1 MSEVQ
6 RKDLT
11 TYTDFLPLQFRES
24 PNIKKLLSIFLAQAQ
39 ELEDANMDLDANST
53 DISIAVGYQL
63 DIIGKLIGVIRQ
75 GQSDVQYRDSI
86 LFQISLNVGNGTP
99 EDCIQYLASVTKS
112 TRVKYWE
119 HYPASVIL
127 ETNGTTI
134 PSNVPNTLDN
144 MTMAGVS
151 VGGVIA
157 VPVSGQVFRGCSEN
171 EAFSNYEDI
180 TAPYPELELGG
191 DNVECGSLVAEC
203 SIISFKGF
211 TPVQDSSLLARCIL
225 PSIGDLYEPT
235 INGAGELV
243 MACGE
248 IEAACSSEYTNPITT
263 KGVFAG
269 IHTKI

>member
-63 DIIGKLIGVIRQ
+63 DIIGK
-75 GQSDVQYRDSI
+75 
-86 LFQISLNVGNGTP
+86 
-99 EDCIQYLASVTKS
+99 
-112 TRVKYWE
+112 